1 LKFYCFG
8 YKIVNRKTLYFLE
21 GEIMSVTEELVR
33 NVVGTR
39 FDSIERR
46 FIERAKWRI
55 IDAIGCL
62 IAGANAA
69 GCLETVD
76 LVKNW
81 GGAGESTILVH
92 GIKAP
97 AHNAAMANSLMTR
110 SFDYEPVEAEG
121 ESKSGPAHISGT
133 TVPTALAMAE
143 QQRAGGKDLLTALI
157 IGDDLAARLSIAS
170 GFDFALGWDN
180 TGTINVFG
188 ATAIASKL
196 LGLNEKQTL
205 NALSIALNQLGGT
218 LDSVWDK
225 VMTFKLCIALA
236 AKNGIF
242 SAELAAHGFT
252 GVKDPFLGNHGY
264 FSLYC
269 SNYDATNLNRDLG
282 KRFYADCVIKPYSA
296 CRATHSSIDSAL
308 MISRNNN
315 IQADNVEEIV
325 VHLNPRI
332 LNGFTGQPFVMGE
345 TPQVDAA
352 FSIRYTVATA
362 LLRKAVKPAYF
373 TEESL
378 RDPLIHGLISRMK
391 LVETPLATEVE
402 VKMKDGT
409 LFSGQTEF
417 PKGDIY
423 RTPLT
428 HEEMR
433 DKFRDNVAYSHTVSA
448 SNAEKALEMLEDLD
462 SINDIREITQLLV

>member
-1 LKFYCFG
+1 
-8 YKIVNRKTLYFLE
+8 
-21 GEIMSVTEELVR
+21 MSITKELAA
-33 NVVGTR
+33 NVVETS
-39 FDSIERR
+39 FASIPREST
-46 FIERAKWRI
+46 ERAKWRI

-62 IAGANAA
+62 IAGANAV
-69 GCLETVD
+69 GCRETVE
-76 LVKNW
+76 LVKKW
-81 GGAGESTILVH
+81 GGTGESTILVH

-121 ESKSGPAHISGT
+121 ETKSGPAHISGT

-143 QQRAGGKDLLTALI
+143 HQGASGKDLITALI

-180 TGTINVFG
+180 TGTINAFG
-188 ATAIASKL
+188 ATAIACKL
-196 LGLNEKQTL
+196 LKLNEKQVL
-205 NALSIALNQLGGT
+205 NALGIVLNQLGGT
-218 LDSVWDK
+218 MDGVWDK
-225 VMTFKLCIALA
+225 VMTFKLCMALA

-252 GVKDPFLGNHGY
+252 GVKDPFLGKHGY

-269 SNYDATNLNRDLG
+269 SNYDTTNLNRDLG

-315 IQADNVEEIV
+315 IRPENIEEIV
-325 VHLNPRI
+325 VHLPPRI

-345 TPQVDAA
+345 TPQIDAS

-362 LLRKAVKPAYF
+362 LLRKGVKPAYF
-373 TEESL
+373 TDEL
-378 RDPLIHGLISRMK
+378 LHDPLIHRLISRMK

-409 LFSGQTEF
+409 TLSGRTEF
-417 PKGDIY
+417 PKGDIFK
-423 RTPLT
+423 TPLT
-428 HEEMR
+428 HEEIR
-433 DKFRDNVAYSHTVSA
+433 DKFRDNVAYSQTVSVP
-448 SNAEKALEMLEDLD
+448 NAEKVLEMLENLD
-462 SINDIREITQLLV
+462 NISDVREIVQLLV